1 MCSSDLTIGRRAIP
15 IKATVANTIESEGIK
30 GEAARVGTG
39 AGIGG
44 IIGGILAD
52 YIGRKRTL
60 IYAILA
66 YSLTTGLTALAW
78 SWTSFIALRFV
89 VGLAI
94 GSEWGTGA
102 AMVAEM
108 WPPQHRGKGAGLMQ
122 CGLGIGFFL
131 ASLAWLFVSPLGP
144 TDRKSTRLNSSH
156 T

>member
-1 MCSSDLTIGRRAIP
+1 MLFRSYAGVTIA
-15 IKATVANTIESEGIK
+15 ATLLGW
-30 GEAARVGTG
+30 
-39 AGIGG
+39 GIGG
-44 IIGGILAD
+44 IIGGVLAD

-66 YSLTTGLTALAW
+66 YSLTTGLTAFAW

-131 ASLAWLFVSPLGP
+131 ASFAWLFVSPLGP
-144 TDRKSTRLNSSH
+144 SAWRWMYVIGVLPALATLDRKSTRLNSSH
-156 T
+156 